1 MIMGGENNVPK
12 TIDYTTCFAYKNEN
26 ECFVLTSKICNKKKC
41 PFFKTNEQYYNDRKK
56 YKW

>member
-1 MIMGGENNVPK
+1 MGGENNVPK